1 MVFGSPRDPSPCE
14 FDIMSSSCSKF
25 RYCMNGSTPFMSK
38 FKWVRDS
45 DHTYEFFLLII
56 QKEKW
61 LDLNTS
67 FV

>member
-1 MVFGSPRDPSPCE
+1 
-14 FDIMSSSCSKF
+14 
-25 RYCMNGSTPFMSK
+25 MSK

-45 DHTYEFFLLII
+45 DHTYEFSLLII

>member
-1 MVFGSPRDPSPCE
+1 MVFESLRDPSPCE
-14 FDIMSSSCSKF
+14 FDIMSLSFSKF

-45 DHTYEFFLLII
+45 DHTYEFSLLII